1 MPTDI
6 ISQLSQF
13 GALGIVLAILFYAYF
28 LKDKEVKTAKQEF
41 IDYLLAKGERDGE
54 LKNQLLTFMQ
64 TMTQMMTNK
73 KR

>member
-6 ISQLSQF
+6 ISSLSQF
-13 GALGIVLAILFYAYF
+13 GVLGIVLAIIFYAYF
-28 LKDKEVKTAKQEF
+28 AKDKEVKAAKQEF

-64 TMTQMMTNK
+64 TMTQMMTQSK
-73 KR
+73 K